1 MDRTALNVVRFVV
14 GAALMLS
21 AGGVL
26 IEGGLSR
33 YAKYGIPP
41 HADWGIIAINPS
53 EYWRISLSPW
63 RFSSRKLTVVAT

>member
-1 MDRTALNVVRFVV
+1 MAWTTLKVVRSIA
-14 GAALMLS
+14 GAALILS

-41 HADWGIIAINPS
+41 HADWGIIAFGLI
-53 EYWRISLSPW
+53 LM
-63 RFSSRKLTVVAT
+63 SSGAFLLRPNAFLRGKSK